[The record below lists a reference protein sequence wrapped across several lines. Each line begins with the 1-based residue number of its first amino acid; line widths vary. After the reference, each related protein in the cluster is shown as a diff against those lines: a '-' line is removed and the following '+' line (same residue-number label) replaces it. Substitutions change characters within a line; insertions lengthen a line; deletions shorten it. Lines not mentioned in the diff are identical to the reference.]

1 MIRPQTG
8 AERDREETQRAV
20 AKRRTST
27 RLGLAGIVL
36 VFAGGIAFALTPLS
50 GLVLLGLMGIG
61 IGLLVAA
68 FLLAPTRV
76 PERLLVSPPK

>member
-8 AERDREETQRAV
+8 AERDREERQRAV
-20 AKRRTST
+20 AKRRTSI

-50 GLVLLGLMGIG
+50 GLALLGLMGIG
-61 IGLLVAA
+61 IALLVAA
-68 FLLAPTRV
+68 LLLAPTRV
-76 PERLLVSPPK
+76 PERLQVSPPK

>member
-1 MIRPQTG
+1 M
-8 AERDREETQRAV
+8 
-20 AKRRTST
+20 AKRRTSI

-50 GLVLLGLMGIG
+50 GLALLGLMGIG
-61 IGLLVAA
+61 IALLVAA
-68 FLLAPTRV
+68 LLLAPTRV